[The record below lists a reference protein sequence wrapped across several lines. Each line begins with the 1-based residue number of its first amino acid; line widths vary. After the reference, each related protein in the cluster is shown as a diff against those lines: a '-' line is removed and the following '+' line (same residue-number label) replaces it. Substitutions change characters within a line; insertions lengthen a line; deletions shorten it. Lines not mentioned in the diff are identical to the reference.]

1 MREGSSTWK
10 GQFFEDERMEMLLN
24 LEVSS
29 GECVFLES
37 VCMFSGGVPEVFWGF
52 TAVELKDFFF

>member
-1 MREGSSTWK
+1 
-10 GQFFEDERMEMLLN
+10 MEMLLN

-52 TAVELKDFFF
+52 TAVELKGFFF